1 MVVHTYYP
9 SYFGGRGRRIVGS
22 QLVRM
27 CLGTELEPV
36 SINLRQEE
44 NAYCHSLIPDFTESF
59 TLTTTP
65 TANQGGL

>member
-1 MVVHTYYP
+1 M
-9 SYFGGRGRRIVGS
+9 GS
-22 QLVRM
+22 RLVRL

-36 SINLRQEE
+36 SVNLRQEE
-44 NAYCHSLIPDFTESF
+44 NAYCQSLIPDFTESF